1 MKLHTYEHRTQY
13 YETDQMGIIHHSNY
27 IRWFE
32 EARTDLMR
40 QMGIGYDEMEGQ
52 GIISPVLS
60 VTCEYKSMT
69 HFGETV
75 LIIPILKYYNG
86 IKMTIEYSVTDKESG
101 ELRMTGSSEHCFVNR
116 DGRPV
121 SLKKVYPDYDKA
133 FVKELEK
140 QTYDAAGV

>member
-1 MKLHTYEHRTQY
+1 MIV
-13 YETDQMGIIHHSNY
+13 GIDY
-27 IRWFE
+27 
-32 EARTDLMR
+32 
-40 QMGIGYDEMEGQ
+40 GEMEKD
-52 GIISPVLS
+52 GIVSPVTAIS
-60 VTCEYKSMT
+60 CKYKSMV
-69 HFGETV
+69 HFDDTV
-75 LIIPILKYYNG
+75 LIAIKIEKYNG
-86 IKMTIEYSVTDKESG
+86 VRLSLSYCVTDKESG